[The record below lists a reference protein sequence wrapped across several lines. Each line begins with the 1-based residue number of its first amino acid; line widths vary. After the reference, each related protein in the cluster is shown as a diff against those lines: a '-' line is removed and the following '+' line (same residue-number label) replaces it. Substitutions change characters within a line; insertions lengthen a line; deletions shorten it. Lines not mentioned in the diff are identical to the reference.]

1 MSSILTNASALSA
14 VANLNATQKSLATV
28 QNEISTGLK
37 VSSAQDN
44 AAYFSIAATLRTGV
58 SNLGAV
64 SDSLNLGSSVVG
76 TATAALTGVTSTLQ
90 SIQADLISAKQP
102 GTDLTSI
109 GTDIAALQKQ
119 LTSAVQSASFN
130 GVNLLDGSQVAT
142 ASGGTGAAT
151 ATGTANFVASVTGSG
166 AATTVNSIDIDATK
180 TNFGAGTSSG
190 FNVAYTG
197 TNFGSDT
204 SIDISGASTAS
215 TANALSVSTTT
226 TSAQLADYISAVGQA
241 LTNVNTASENLG
253 AAAKT
258 ISAQSTFTS
267 SLSDS
272 LTTGVGSLVDADL
285 NEASTRLNALQTQ
298 QQLGVQALSVANQNS
313 QLILKLFGG

>member
-37 VSSAQDN
+37 VSDAEDN
-44 AAYFSIAATLRTGV
+44 AAYYSIATTLRTNV

-64 SDSLNLGSSVVG
+64 SNSLNLGSSVVG

-90 SIQADLISAKQP
+90 AIQADLITAKQP
-102 GTDLTSI
+102 GTDLASI

-130 GVNLLDGSQVAT
+130 GVNLLDGSQVA
-142 ASGGTGAAT
+142 AGSGGTGATT

-166 AATTVNSIDIDATK
+166 AATTVNNIAIDATK
-180 TNFGAGTSSG
+180 TNFGTGTASG
-190 FNVAYTG
+190 FNIAYAG
-197 TNFGSDT
+197 TDFGSDT
-204 SIDISGASTAS
+204 SIDITGASTAAATQS
-215 TANALSVSTTT
+215 LAVGSTT
-226 TSAQLADYISAVGQA
+226 TSAQLADYISAVGAA
-241 LTNVNTASENLG
+241 LDNVNTASENLG

-258 ISAQSTFTS
+258 IDSQSTFTS

-272 LTTGVGSLVDADL
+272 LTTGIGSLVDADL

>member
-14 VANLNATQKSLATV
+14 VANLNATQKSLSQV

-44 AAYFSIAATLRTGV
+44 AAYFSIATTLRTGV

-130 GVNLLDGSQVAT
+130 GVNLLDGSQIDST
-142 ASGGTGAAT
+142 SGKS
-151 ATGTANFVASVTGSG
+151 TANFVSSVTGSG
-166 AATTVNSIDIDATK
+166 SATTVNTLNVDAVQ
-180 TNFGAGTSSG
+180 TNFGAGTSSL
-190 FNVAYTG
+190 FNPTVSGTAIDVTNGGATPVAAGASATGAIAVGTG
-197 TNFGSDT
+197 TTADELT
-204 SIDISGASTAS
+204 SYID
-215 TANALSVSTTT
+215 
-226 TSAQLADYISAVGQA
+226 AVGQA
-241 LTNVNTASENLG
+241 LTNVNTAQEVLG